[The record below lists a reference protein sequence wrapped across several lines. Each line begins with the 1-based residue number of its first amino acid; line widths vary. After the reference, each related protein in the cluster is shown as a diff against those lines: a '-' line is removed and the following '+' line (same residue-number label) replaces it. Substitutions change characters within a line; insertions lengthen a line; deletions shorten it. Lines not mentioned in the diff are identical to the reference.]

1 MQELSATSLHESI
14 LTHLRDCGFLADFSL
29 AVYCR
34 TKAVESP
41 ENDALQ
47 PCCTSACST
56 LCGTVCIK
64 NLPSIFDS
72 VPENGQPTFFRCPVG
87 LLGFAMQLESG
98 SGFRHYLV
106 GTGVRDRYLDLYR
119 IEAVSKTEGF
129 NPFALLEQLQ
139 QLPVSSE
146 HKVMELAERV
156 YAMTRTMLEP
166 AEPALPQSAAQERLK
181 IVAAIS
187 VDIDRCESPR
197 EVFTLLQETLGILY
211 DVPAI
216 AAVMP
221 DFDDSFFTLEG
232 GWGYSVDAE
241 RIEADVLEK
250 YFPPETTATV
260 LREENLNEIFPRIQA
275 CVVTCQ
281 PLAGDGEL
289 HGVILLLDREFD
301 REEYYLIE
309 LLSGRASLRLS
320 RLRREEEFSRKN
332 LTSGRL
338 LSMIST
344 LALSEGQEM
353 HDLVLKMASELV
365 NASSGSLML
374 LDHEQELLHIKS
386 ALGMNPHL
394 LKVMSI
400 KVGTGIAGKVAAS
413 GNPLLVND
421 IEKDERIASPNRPRF
436 KTKSFVSM
444 PLIFRGRTWG
454 VLNLSDKKNNGIFTD
469 ADLDLLSP
477 FVNHIS
483 AIVQRSRDE
492 QKVEMLER
500 LSITDPLTELY
511 NRRFLERRM
520 EEETN
525 RSRRSGVNLTVML
538 IDLDYFKTYNDICGH
553 IAGDKALKK
562 AAKVLRASVR
572 EMDVVTRYGGEEFCV
587 LLPGTSK
594 RESVFVAERIR
605 HDIENEMFQGEEHLP
620 LGRLT
625 TSIGI
630 SSFPEDGAT
639 STAVIHAADIALY
652 EAKSNGRNRIV
663 IFNNSSH
670 SDSVESFPKIT
681 LMKK

>member
-1 MQELSATSLHESI
+1 M
-14 LTHLRDCGFLADFSL
+14 
-29 AVYCR
+29 
-34 TKAVESP
+34 
-41 ENDALQ
+41 
-47 PCCTSACST
+47 
-56 LCGTVCIK
+56 
-64 NLPSIFDS
+64 
-72 VPENGQPTFFRCPVG
+72 
-87 LLGFAMQLESG
+87 
-98 SGFRHYLV
+98 
-106 GTGVRDRYLDLYR
+106 
-119 IEAVSKTEGF
+119 
-129 NPFALLEQLQ
+129 
-139 QLPVSSE
+139 
-146 HKVMELAERV
+146 
-156 YAMTRTMLEP
+156 
-166 AEPALPQSAAQERLK
+166 
-181 IVAAIS
+181 
-187 VDIDRCESPR
+187 
-197 EVFTLLQETLGILY
+197 Y

-216 AAVMP
+216 AAATCDV
-221 DFDDSFFTLEG
+221 DDVSFSLEG
-232 GWGYSVDAE
+232 GWGYTVPSDRIRAE
-241 RIEADVLEK
+241 LLQRH
-250 YFPPETTATV
+250 FPPEQPAGIV
-260 LREENLNEIFPRIQA
+260 LREESLKDIFPLTTARVA
-275 CVVTCQ
+275 TCQ
-281 PLAGDGEL
+281 PLVGDGEL
-289 HGVILLLDREFD
+289 HGVVLLLEKEFE
-301 REEYYLIE
+301 REESYLIE
-309 LLSGRASLRLS
+309 LLAGRASARLS
-320 RLRREEEFSRKN
+320 RLRREEEFSRKTM
-332 LTSGRL
+332 TSSRL

-344 LALSEGQEM
+344 LALTDGQEM

-365 NASSGSLML
+365 NASCGSLML

-386 ALGMNPHL
+386 AIGMNPHL

-421 IEKDERIASPNRPRF
+421 IEKDERVASPNRPRF

-444 PLIFRGRTWG
+444 PLVHRGRIWG

-520 EEETN
+520 EEEIN
-525 RSRRSGVNLTVML
+525 RSKRSGINLTVML
-538 IDLDYFKTYNDICGH
+538 IDLDYFKAYNDICGH
-553 IAGDKALKK
+553 IAGDRALKK

-605 HDIENEMFQGEEHLP
+605 HDIEAEMFQGEEHLP

-630 SSFPEDGAT
+630 SSFPEDGAN

-663 IFNNSSH
+663 IFNSSSH
-670 SDSVESFPKIT
+670 TESSDAFPKMT